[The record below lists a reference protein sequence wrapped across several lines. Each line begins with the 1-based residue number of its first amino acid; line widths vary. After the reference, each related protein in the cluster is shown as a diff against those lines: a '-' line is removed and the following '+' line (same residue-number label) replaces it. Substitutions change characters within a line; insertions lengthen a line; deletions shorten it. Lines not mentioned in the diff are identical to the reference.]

1 MKAGSGCARPLAH
14 DQRRHFAPVTNPAA
28 AVPVSSRSSP
38 AGQTLPVAA
47 LGTDRYRTWPP
58 RSYWHDGCGDGDPL
72 GEGSG
77 VRQNGGRGGERPRG
91 AGLVVGGQVRRVA
104 WYRFTVTL
112 RRRLGGY
119 LAIVLLIGLTGGI
132 AMGSL
137 AAARRTQ
144 SSFGTFLAS
153 TSPSDLGLAA
163 YAPDLTSKLERLP
176 GVQGVKS
183 ALQSVNAF
191 PLGPSGAAVFPPAY
205 QSGEAAPVG
214 SVDGEY
220 FDQDKVTVTAGRM
233 ADPGSAD
240 QFVATAQAI
249 RLLGWHVGEVIP
261 MGIYTSAQVN
271 AATFGTAKV
280 KPRRRLEMRLVGTVV
295 FNNEVVLDEVDRFP
309 AFVLFTP
316 ALTRPFSTGLN
327 YRQYG
332 MRLSDG
338 ARGVPAVER
347 EIVKALPPGTT
358 YSFHV
363 TSVVEGQVARTV
375 RPDTIALVVFGAI
388 ALLAAFLL
396 AVQVIARQLQSGSE
410 DLEVLRGLGAGPA
423 VLMGDGLLGILG
435 AVVLGSLLAAGVAVG
450 LSPLSPIG
458 PVRPVYPSPGF
469 AADTTVLGLGLLAL
483 IGGIGASAAVV
494 AYRQVSGSARH
505 GESTRPARGSAVARL
520 AAASG
525 APVSAVAGARLALE
539 PGRGRTAAPM
549 RSAQLGAA
557 LAVLIATAT
566 LTFGSGLST
575 LVSHP
580 ALYGW
585 NWNYALTGSYDV
597 PPQAVTLLDHDR
609 AVAASS
615 SVSYANAQIDGQTVP
630 VLLTSRNA
638 RVTPPMLS
646 GHPLKA
652 LNQIVLGAA
661 TLAQL
666 HKRVGDTVIASYGAP
681 ADAPVYIPP
690 TRLVIAGTAT
700 LPAIGTAQDLHTS
713 MGTGAILLVGTEPPA
728 FRKFLHSPYRAL
740 NGPQTVLIRL
750 RAGVA
755 PATSLASLQR
765 IAQMARK
772 TLAALPRKA
781 GAAGGSIEILPVQY
795 PAEIEN
801 YRTIGA
807 LPVLLATGLAIGAV
821 VALGLTITAA
831 VRRRRRD
838 LALLKVLGFT
848 QRQLAACIAWQST
861 LAAAIGVLAG
871 IPLGITLGRWLWS
884 LFASEIYA
892 VPKPAVPTLSLALVG
907 VGALV
912 LANVVAVVPGRY
924 AARTPTALALRAE

>member
-1 MKAGSGCARPLAH
+1 M
-14 DQRRHFAPVTNPAA
+14 
-28 AVPVSSRSSP
+28 
-38 AGQTLPVAA
+38 
-47 LGTDRYRTWPP
+47 
-58 RSYWHDGCGDGDPL
+58 
-72 GEGSG
+72 
-77 VRQNGGRGGERPRG
+77 
-91 AGLVVGGQVRRVA
+91 GGQVGRVA
-104 WYRFTVTL
+104 WYRFRATV
-112 RRRLGGY
+112 RRRGGGY
-119 LAIVLLIGLTGGI
+119 LAIVVLIGLTGGI

-163 YAPDLTSKLERLP
+163 YAPDLTRKLVRMP
-176 GVQGVKS
+176 GVQGVRS

-191 PLGPSGAAVFPPAY
+191 PLGPGGAAIFPSAY
-205 QSGEAAPVG
+205 LSGEAAPVG
-214 SVDGEY
+214 SIDGEY
-220 FDQDKVTVTAGRM
+220 FDQDRVTVTAGRM
-233 ADPGSAD
+233 ADPDTAD
-240 QFVATAQAI
+240 QFVATAQAA
-249 RLLGWHVGEVIP
+249 RFLGWHVGEVIP
-261 MGIYTSAQVN
+261 MGVYTNAQVN
-271 AATFGTAKV
+271 AAAFGTTKV
-280 KPRRRLEMRLVGTVV
+280 KPRRRLRMRLVGTVV

-309 AFVLFTP
+309 SFVLFTP

-332 MRLSDG
+332 LRLSDG

-347 EIVKALPPGTT
+347 EIVEALPPGTT

-375 RPDTIALVVFGAI
+375 KPDAI
-388 ALLAAFLL
+388 ALAVFGIMAMLATFLI

-410 DLEVLRGLGAGPA
+410 DLAVLRGLGAGPA
-423 VLMGDGLLGILG
+423 VLMGEGLLGILG

-458 PVRPVYPSPGF
+458 PVRPVYPSSGF
-469 AADTTVLGLGLLAL
+469 AADTAVLGLGLLVL
-483 IGGIGASAAVV
+483 IGGVGASAAAL
-494 AYRQVSGSARH
+494 AYRQASGSARH
-505 GESTRPARGSAVARL
+505 AEVTRPARGSVIARM

-525 APVSAVAGARLALE
+525 ASAAAVAGARLALE
-539 PGRGRTAAPM
+539 PGRGRTAAPV
-549 RSAQLGAA
+549 RSALLGAV
-557 LAVLIATAT
+557 LAVMTVAAT

-585 NWNYALTGSYDV
+585 NWNYALTSSYSV

-630 VLLTSRNA
+630 ILLAGRNA

-646 GHPLKA
+646 GHPLEA
-652 LNQIVLGAA
+652 PNQIVLGAA

-666 HKRVGDTVIASYGAP
+666 HKQVGDTVVASYGAP

-700 LPAIGTAQDLHTS
+700 LPAIGAAQDLHTS

-755 PATSLASLQR
+755 PAAGLASLQR
-765 IAQMARK
+765 IAQTAREI
-772 TLAALPRKA
+772 LAALPRKA
-781 GAAGGSIEILPVQY
+781 GAAGGSIEVLPVQY

-807 LPVLLATGLAIGAV
+807 LPALLAAGLAVGAV
-821 VALGLTITAA
+821 IALGLTITAS
-831 VRRRRRD
+831 VRRRRRE

-848 QRQLAACIAWQST
+848 QRQLAACIAWQAT
-861 LAAAIGVLAG
+861 LAAAIGVIAG
-871 IPLGITLGRWLWS
+871 IPLGITLGRWLWI

-892 VPKPAVPTLSLALVG
+892 VPEPTVPPLSLALVG
-907 VGALV
+907 LGALV
-912 LANVVAVVPGRY
+912 LANVVAAVPGRY
-924 AARTPTALALRAE
+924 AARTPTALVLRAE

>member
-1 MKAGSGCARPLAH
+1 M
-14 DQRRHFAPVTNPAA
+14 
-28 AVPVSSRSSP
+28 
-38 AGQTLPVAA
+38 
-47 LGTDRYRTWPP
+47 
-58 RSYWHDGCGDGDPL
+58 
-72 GEGSG
+72 
-77 VRQNGGRGGERPRG
+77 
-91 AGLVVGGQVRRVA
+91 GGQVGRVA
-104 WYRFTVTL
+104 WYRFSATL
-112 RRRLGGY
+112 RRRRGGY
-119 LAIVLLIGLTGGI
+119 LAIVLLIGLTGGLAI
-132 AMGSL
+132 GSF

-153 TSPSDLGLAA
+153 TSPSDLDLAT
-163 YAPDLTSKLERLP
+163 YAPDLTRKLLRLP

-191 PLGPSGAAVFPPAY
+191 PLGSSGAAIFPPAY
-205 QSGEAAPVG
+205 LSGEAAPVG
-214 SVDGEY
+214 SIDGEY
-220 FDQDKVTVTAGRM
+220 FDQDRVTVTAGRM
-233 ADPGSAD
+233 ADPRSAD
-240 QFVATAQAI
+240 QFVATAQAV
-249 RLLGWHVGEVIP
+249 RLLGWHVGDVIP
-261 MGIYTSAQVN
+261 MGVYTNAQVN
-271 AATFGTAKV
+271 AAAFGTPKV
-280 KPRRRLEMRLVGTVV
+280 KPRRRLAMRLVGTVV

-332 MRLSDG
+332 LRLRDG
-338 ARGVPAVER
+338 ARGVSAVER
-347 EIVKALPPGTT
+347 EIVEALPPGTT

-375 RPDTIALVVFGAI
+375 KPDAIALAVFGIIALVATFLI
-388 ALLAAFLL
+388 AL
-396 AVQVIARQLQSGSE
+396 QVIARQLQSGSG
-410 DLEVLRGLGAGPA
+410 DLGVLRGLGAGRV

-435 AVVLGSLLAAGVAVG
+435 AAVLGSLLAAGVAVG
-450 LSPLSPIG
+450 LSPLSPVG
-458 PVRPVYPSPGF
+458 PVRAVYPSSGF
-469 AADTTVLGLGLLAL
+469 AADTAVLGLGLLAL
-483 IGGIGASAAVV
+483 IGGIGASAAAL
-494 AYRQVSGSARH
+494 AYRQASGSARH
-505 GESTRPARGSAVARL
+505 EDSTRPARGSVIAGM

-525 APVSAVAGARLALE
+525 ASVSTVAGVRLALE
-539 PGRGRTAAPM
+539 PGRGPTAVPV
-549 RSAQLGAA
+549 RSALLGAV
-557 LAVLIATAT
+557 LAVLIVAAT

-585 NWNYALTGSYDV
+585 NWNYALTSNYHV
-597 PPQAVTLLDHDR
+597 PPQAVNLLDHDR

-615 SVSYANAQIDGQTVP
+615 NVSYANAQIDGETVP
-630 VLLTSRNA
+630 VLLASRNA
-638 RVTPPMLS
+638 QVTPPMLS
-646 GHPLKA
+646 GHPLEA
-652 LNQIVLGAA
+652 PNQIVLGAA

-755 PATSLASLQR
+755 PATGLASLHR
-765 IAQMARK
+765 IAQAARN

-781 GAAGGSIEILPVQY
+781 GVAGASIEILPVQY

-807 LPVLLATGLAIGAV
+807 MPVLLATGLAIGAV
-821 VALGLTITAA
+821 IALGLTITAS
-831 VRRRRRD
+831 VRRRRRE

-848 QRQLAACIAWQST
+848 QRQLAASIAWQAT
-861 LAAAIGVLAG
+861 LAAAIGVVAG
-871 IPLGITLGRWLWS
+871 IPLGITLGRWLWI
-884 LFASEIYA
+884 LFANEIYA
-892 VPKPAVPTLSLALVG
+892 VPKPTVPLLSLALVG
-907 VGALV
+907 LSALV
-912 LANVVAVVPGRY
+912 LANVAAAIPGRY
-924 AARTPTALALRAE
+924 AARTPTALVLRAE